1 MSNVVTFPF
10 KPDQKPAQAFASL
23 NTQQESLADG
33 IGSSYGVIGYKGKVW
48 SLSYRGDR
56 HIITRPDDGSPSSYI
71 DAIVL
76 RAATTKSKS
85 YYKEG
90 YDPNSSAGKRPDCN
104 SINSIVPDADASS
117 PQSTSCAI
125 CPRNVWKTNAEGRKT
140 RECTDYKRLAVL
152 LLPTVTKQLLGAPLM
167 EPVFLRVPP
176 ASLNDLAVFGEAM
189 NNQGWH
195 YSTYVTR
202 ISFDPKEAHPKFVFR
217 ALQALS
223 DAEAPVVLPLRE
235 DSMAKRIVGE
245 DQANRPLSPP
255 SGVTAAPPPAT
266 TTAPIQPAQQT
277 SQAAQPQHTQQT
289 AQSAQV
295 SAPAA
300 GPISTGLGLAPTV
313 AAETTASS
321 PSKQEVLAPEPKP
334 PTPEPEPE
342 LANTGLLDLTA
353 NAAEVQGQPAAQAQP
368 TVSTQSDLGE
378 SMDADD
384 ELDRRINSMLKVE

>member
-1 MSNVVTFPF
+1 MSNDVTIPF
-10 KPDQKPAQAFASL
+10 AGQKPAQAFASL

-76 RAATTKSKS
+76 RAAATKSKS

-90 YDPNSSAGKRPDCN
+90 FDPNSSAGKRPDCN
-104 SINSIVPDADASS
+104 SINSITPDQDAAS

-255 SGVTAAPPPAT
+255 SGATAAPPPAT
-266 TTAPIQPAQQT
+266 TTAPIQPAQNT
-277 SQAAQPQHTQQT
+277 QPPATQQT
-289 AQSAQV
+289 KPPEQSAQAAV
-295 SAPAA
+295 VQAA
-300 GPISTGLGLAPTV
+300 GPVSTGLGS
-313 AAETTASS
+313 AATTPAAQTTQTSS
-321 PSKQEVLAPEPKP
+321 PSNQEVLPPETKKPAPEP
-334 PTPEPEPE
+334 EQ
-342 LANTGLLDLTA
+342 AVTGLLDLTA
-353 NAAEVQGQPAAQAQP
+353 NAADVQSQPTVQAQP